1 MPELPEVENT
11 VRDLKPLL
19 VGRRVLDVRILWPRL
34 VHGKSPEAFAVEL
47 TGRQI
52 VNSDRRGKY
61 LLFPLDNGRTWVVHL
76 RMTGQLHVAPA
87 QVEVERYVHAVLDL
101 DNGQQLRYR
110 DSRKFGRF
118 YLVDEP
124 ENVLGKLGPEPLSEA
139 FTPLELFNRLQ
150 GRRTAIKTLLLDQ
163 RVVAGLGNIY
173 ADEALF
179 SARIDPRRPAHTLT
193 PADCNRLHGAI
204 RQTLATAIREGGSSL
219 GGSPL
224 TNYRRPTGVQG
235 SFQRRHQ
242 VYRQAGHPCPVCGA
256 PIERIKL
263 GQRSTHFCPH
273 CQLYELPGVTSS

>member
-19 VGRRVLDVRILWPRL
+19 VGRRVQDVRILWPRL
-34 VHGKSPEAFAVEL
+34 VHGKSPEAFAAEL
-47 TGRQI
+47 SGRQI
-52 VNSDRRGKY
+52 VNTDRRGKY

-76 RMTGQLHVAPA
+76 RMTGQLHVVPA

-110 DSRKFGRF
+110 DARKFGRF

-124 ENVLGKLGPEPLSEA
+124 ESVVGKLGPEPLSES

-179 SARIDPRRPAHTLT
+179 RAGLDPRRPASTLT
-193 PADCNRLHGAI
+193 QADCNRLHTAI
-204 RQTLATAIREGGSSL
+204 RQTLAAAIREGGSSL
-219 GGSPL
+219 GGSAL

-242 VYRQAGHPCPVCGA
+242 VYHLAGHPCPVCGT

-273 CQLYELPGVTSS
+273 CQFYELPGVAPS

>member
-34 VHGKSPEAFAVEL
+34 VQGKAPEAFAVEL

-52 VNSDRRGKY
+52 VNTDRRGKY

-76 RMTGQLHVAPA
+76 RMTGQLHVVPA
-87 QVEVERYVHAVLDL
+87 QVEVERHVHAVLDL

-110 DSRKFGRF
+110 DARKFGRF
-118 YLVDEP
+118 YLVDES
-124 ENVLGKLGPEPLSEA
+124 ESVVGKLGPEPLSES

-179 SARIDPRRPAHTLT
+179 RAGLDPRRPASTLT
-193 PADCNRLHGAI
+193 QADCNRLHTAV

-219 GGSPL
+219 GGSAL

-242 VYRQAGHPCPVCGA
+242 VYRLAGHPCPVCGT

-273 CQLYELPGVTSS
+273 CQLYEPVGVESS